1 MPLTA
6 ERDQLQLCGQLP
18 KPLFVLY
25 NQLSGFGAACDPSLT
40 AAIRGDLEE
49 ARNYRSQQ
57 RSDQQQLLLEGD
69 KDDEDADSQEAN
81 GGGSQDSGANAEEA
95 KKAKGRK
102 GAKMNQGRRDS
113 MEQTLNM

>member
-18 KPLFVLY
+18 RPLFVLY
-25 NQLSGFGAACDPSLT
+25 NQLSGFGAACDPSLKAT
-40 AAIRGDLEE
+40 IRGDLEE

-69 KDDEDADSQEAN
+69 KDDEDADSQGCN
-81 GGGSQDSGANAEEA
+81 SIGCNVSKLQ
-95 KKAKGRK
+95 K
-102 GAKMNQGRRDS
+102 QGWQRP
-113 MEQTLNM
+113 